1 VQIIAAFIFAI
12 FFGCRVS
19 GEKNGKIYSYSS
31 GYTSFW
37 FANINCRSNNII
49 SAKELITVH
58 LQESGEMYLETI
70 HILSQRGKGVRA
82 VDVAEYMGFSKPSVS
97 RAVGLLRTG
106 GYLELDANGF
116 LVLTDEGKY
125 IANRTYERHLFF
137 TDFFTSLGV
146 SRETAEDD
154 ACKIEHDISD
164 ETFQAMKRYVQA
176 QREKE

>member
-1 VQIIAAFIFAI
+1 M
-12 FFGCRVS
+12 
-19 GEKNGKIYSYSS
+19 K
-31 GYTSFW
+31 
-37 FANINCRSNNII
+37 
-49 SAKELITVH
+49 

-70 HILSQRGKGVRA
+70 LILSQKSEIVRSL
-82 VDVAEYMGFSKPSVS
+82 DVAEYMGFSKPSVS

-137 TDFFTSLGV
+137 TDFFTSIGI

-164 ETFQAMKRYVQA
+164 ETFLALKRYV
-176 QREKE
+176 RDHKKD

>member
-1 VQIIAAFIFAI
+1 M
-12 FFGCRVS
+12 VS
-19 GEKNGKIYSYSS
+19 YIYY
-31 GYTSFW
+31 
-37 FANINCRSNNII
+37 IP
-49 SAKELITVH
+49 KELIAVR

-106 GYLELDANGF
+106 GYLELDENGF

-125 IANRTYERHLFF
+125 VANRTYERHVFF
-137 TDFFTSLGV
+137 TDFFTALGV
-146 SRETAEDD
+146 NPDTAVED

-164 ETFQAMKRYVQA
+164 ETFQALKRYFKDHKI
-176 QREKE
+176 ET